1 MHCVIFPLHFVVG
14 SGVSDIWRI
23 TMGLFFKKSQAISA
37 VMLVAGFFSVF
48 SLTGCSS
55 YSVKRVSL
63 NTEGGVTSRWT
74 DNDARLTAKTLI
86 RKALREDWLANF
98 KTRHGRRPV
107 VELGQII
114 NRSDQH
120 INTRLF
126 LNHFQDQLLESG
138 KVHFVTANAAHR
150 SEASSERAY
159 QMSHARSSTIHG
171 PDQQTGADY
180 LLTGSINSYVA
191 RRGGKTVRMYETHLK
206 AIDLT
211 TNEIVWASEY
221 RVKKI
226 AHQSGMGF

>member
-1 MHCVIFPLHFVVG
+1 MSLNICY
-14 SGVSDIWRI
+14 WR
-23 TMGLFFKKSQAISA
+23 LKKTLSSFRFGKLSF
-37 VMLVAGFFSVF
+37 LVLSLSIASLLSFS
-48 SLTGCSS
+48 GCSS

-63 NTEGGVTSRWT
+63 DTEGGVTSRWT

-86 RKALREDWLANF
+86 RKALGESWLENF
-98 KTRHGRRPV
+98 KAKHGRRPV
-107 VELGQII
+107 VELGQMI

-138 KVHFVTANAAHR
+138 KVHFVTANSAHR
-150 SEASSERAY
+150 EAASSERAY

-206 AIDLT
+206 AIDLR

-226 AHQSGMGF
+226 AHQSSMGF

>member
-1 MHCVIFPLHFVVG
+1 M
-14 SGVSDIWRI
+14 
-23 TMGLFFKKSQAISA
+23 T
-37 VMLVAGFFSVF
+37 FFSFKARKISFLMICF
-48 SLTGCSS
+48 SIVSVLSFSGCSS

-63 NTEGGVTSRWT
+63 DTEGGVTSRWT

-86 RKALREDWLANF
+86 RKALRENWLANF
-98 KTRHGRRPV
+98 KAKHGRRPV

-150 SEASSERAY
+150 GEASSERAY

-191 RRGGKTVRMYETHLK
+191 RRAGKTVRMYETHLK

-226 AHQSGMGF
+226 AHQSGLGF